1 MIIMKKKAITTIVFV
16 FGGMFL
22 FGIISGFKPFNERK
36 PWPVP
41 DKDKNMRN
49 PVASNAESIAEGKAL
64 YSTHCKSCHGT
75 KGLGDGPKA
84 AQLKTEAGDFSKA
97 DFQTQT
103 DGAIFYKTSEG
114 RDDMPNF
121 KKKIPDADE
130 RWSIVNFMRTL
141 KK

>member
-1 MIIMKKKAITTIVFV
+1 MKKI
-16 FGGMFL
+16 FL
-22 FGIISGFKPFNERK
+22 FPALVIGLTGISFTVMNNTDQK

-41 DKDKNMRN
+41 DSFKKMKN
-49 PVASNAESIAEGKAL
+49 PVPSDAASIAEGKAL
-64 YSTHCKSCHGT
+64 WNTHCKSCHGA

-84 AQLKTEAGDFSKA
+84 AQLKTEAGDFSKPVVQNQA
-97 DFQTQT
+97 D
-103 DGAIFYKTSEG
+103 GELFYKLTEG

-130 RWSIVNFMRTL
+130 RWSLVNFMRTM

>member
-1 MIIMKKKAITTIVFV
+1 MKKKISATVVFV
-16 FGGMFL
+16 CSAFFL
-22 FGIISGFKPFNERK
+22 FGIITGFKPFNERK

-49 PVASNAESIAEGKAL
+49 PVASDAASIAEGKAL
-64 YSTHCKSCHGT
+64 YATHCKSCHGT

-97 DFQTQT
+97 DFHSQT

-130 RWSIVNFMRTL
+130 RWSIVNFMRTF